1 MVNGTQ
7 TKQGTGSLREP
18 ITRKNSEMQRM
29 TFKIN
34 EVAELLGISRTT
46 IYKLI
51 GQGELQRIKVG
62 ATTLIA
68 ATSVDSLLE
77 RNAA

>member
-1 MVNGTQ
+1 
-7 TKQGTGSLREP
+7 
-18 ITRKNSEMQRM
+18 MQRM